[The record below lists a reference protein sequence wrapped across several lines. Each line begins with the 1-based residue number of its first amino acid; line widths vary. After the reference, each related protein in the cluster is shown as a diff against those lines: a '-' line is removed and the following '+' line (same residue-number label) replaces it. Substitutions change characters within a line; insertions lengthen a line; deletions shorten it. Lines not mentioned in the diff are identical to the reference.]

1 MSSSHIAVATI
12 LTRGAGL
19 AIAKDLEDDNDAE
32 VVICSWNRQRVLEA
46 AKEISS
52 EVDGAELYVTR
63 ISEAKQPLE
72 ELMEG
77 PLHSTILVNNS
88 GYHFD
93 SNTWYKIDDELESIR
108 EVGLNGSMRICRNVI
123 DTRTCCYD
131 FFGG

>member
-19 AIAKDLEDDNDAE
+19 AIAKDFEDNKDEE
-32 VVICSWNRQRVLEA
+32 VVICSWNRQRPLEA
-46 AKEISS
+46 AEEISGK
-52 EVDGAELYVTR
+52 EDGAELYVTR

>member
-19 AIAKDLEDDNDAE
+19 AIAKDFEDDNDAE
-32 VVICSWNRQRVLEA
+32 VVICSWNRQRALEA
-46 AKEISS
+46 AKEISGK
-52 EVDGAELYVTR
+52 VDGAELYVTR
-63 ISEAKQPLE
+63 ISEAKQPFE
-72 ELMEG
+72 EIMEG

-93 SNTWYKIDDELESIR
+93 SNIWYKIDDELESIR
-108 EVGLNGSMRICRNVI
+108 EVDLNGSMRICRNVI